1 MLIERNQV
9 GKREMLLDIISR
21 VDAKGEP
28 FMRMVGAGPAATNTL
43 VEWQMDDFED
53 AADLAVEDGED
64 VSTFGNAS
72 ENRFRAQT
80 YVQKFRDTAQVS
92 DLADAVSDVAGL
104 SKGELAE
111 SIMKKLKKLSRSI
124 EAACCSDQEHQAG
137 AGGVPYKLRGLGT
150 YIDDAAQATLP
161 INSNYRT
168 PAASIDATAMSS
180 LTAAIIG
187 DVGESIYQQTGQI
200 DDFDL
205 LCGPRL
211 KRTIGGLL
219 GYQPASTN
227 VQSSI
232 RAYTTEFKGTV
243 DNVVD
248 QFNTDFGNFRLHPT
262 LWNAHPNLGGST
274 AAQLRRGYILRMKLV
289 KLHWWRKPRVKQL
302 EDRGGGPR
310 FLVDAGCALVVQN
323 PRGLGKFEAT
333 S

>member
-9 GKREMLLDIISR
+9 GKREMLLDIIAR

-28 FMRMVGAGPAATNTL
+28 LLRMAGQSKPPTNTL

-53 AADLAVEDGED
+53 ANDLAAEDGED
-64 VSTFGNAS
+64 VSTFSNAS

-80 YVQKFRDTAQVS
+80 YIQKFRDSAMVS

-104 SKGELAE
+104 SKGEQAE
-111 SIMKKLKKLSRSI
+111 SIMKKLKKLGRSI
-124 EAACCSDQEHQAG
+124 EAAMCSDQEHQAG
-137 AGGVPYKLRGLGT
+137 AAGVPYKLRGLGVWIQAT
-150 YIDDAAQATLP
+150 AQATLP
-161 INSNYRT
+161 INANYLT
-168 PAASIDATAMSS
+168 PSAQIDTTAMAS
-180 LTAAIIG
+180 LTPAIIG
-187 DVGESIYQQTGQI
+187 DIAESIYTKTGTI
-200 DDFDL
+200 DALVL

-232 RAYTTEFKGTV
+232 RAYTTEFKGTI

-248 QFNTDFGNFRLHPT
+248 QFNTDFAQIQMHPT

-274 AAQLRRGYILRMKLV
+274 AAQLRRGYLVMMKLL
-289 KLHWWRKPRVKQL
+289 KIGWWRKPRVKPL

-310 FLVDAGCALVVQN
+310 FLVDAGASLGLLN
-323 PRGLGKFEAT
+323 PLGAGKFAAT
-333 S
+333 T

>member
-1 MLIERNQV
+1 
-9 GKREMLLDIISR
+9 MLLDIIAR

-64 VSTFGNAS
+64 VSSFGNAS

-80 YVQKFRDTAQVS
+80 YIQKFRDSAMVS

-104 SKGELAE
+104 SKGEQAE

-137 AGGVPYKLRGLGT
+137 SAGQAYKLRGLGV
-150 YIDDAAQATLP
+150 YIQNGAQATLP
-161 INSNYRT
+161 IDANYRT
-168 PAASIDATAMSS
+168 PTGSVDSTAMA
-180 LTAAIIG
+180 LIDTTTLANVA
-187 DVGESIYQQTGQI
+187 ESIYTQTGTI
-200 DDFDL
+200 DDLDL

-211 KRTIGGLL
+211 KRTLGGVL

-227 VQSSI
+227 VQSAI
-232 RAYTTEFKGTV
+232 RAYSTEFKGTV

-248 QFNTDFGNFRLHPT
+248 QVNSDFGNFRLHPT
-262 LWNAHPNLGGST
+262 LWNAHPNLGGSA
-274 AAQLRRGYILRMKLV
+274 AAQLRRGYVLKMKLV

-323 PRGLGKFEAT
+323 PKGLGKFAAT
-333 S
+333 T